1 MKSKTNSFVS
11 SCCCFIRL
19 SPFTLFGS
27 PIASDFISKVAETF
41 LTRVFLIGV
50 GLITS
55 VIVARIL
62 GPDGRGLYAAAA
74 VVGSIGVQFGNLG
87 LHASNTYYASKDRAS
102 LPKLVGNTLLVSFAF
117 GGLCAALAWVIFLLF
132 PTLAPLKGIL
142 LVLALTWVP
151 FGLAYMLMQNLLLAV
166 QEVRTYN
173 KIELLSKILGLGLI
187 CLIII
192 FGAVTV
198 ETIFSTGLI
207 VLAIGGIWVLFRLSS
222 YLDRPPILS
231 LPLFKE
237 NIRYGLK
244 AYLAAFFAFIVL
256 KVDLLMVKYILG
268 NEQTGY
274 YSIAVTMA
282 DMIYMLPMVIGTI
295 LFPKLCAMSDCTEKW
310 MNARKVLYVTSIVMV
325 ILVSFAALVAGPVV
339 QLLFGKA
346 FAPAV
351 PAFVWLM
358 PGIAMLSI
366 NSIYMNYFASTGMPL
381 FTVYSPGIASIIN
394 IMLNIKLIPLLGIIG
409 AAISSTFCYGGMLIA
424 SAIYIS
430 YEQTHQLLNVNDNID

>member
-1 MKSKTNSFVS
+1 VNTVNAYRA
-11 SCCCFIRL
+11 CR
-19 SPFTLFGS
+19 
-27 PIASDFISKVAETF
+27 IASIKSRLMADWQRMLVSDFVRKVAETF
-41 LTRVFLIGV
+41 ATRVLLIGI

-62 GPDGRGLYAAAA
+62 GPDGRGLYATAA

-87 LHASNTYYASKDRAS
+87 LHGANTYYASIDRRS
-102 LPKLVGNTLLVSFAF
+102 LPELVGNTLLVSFAF

-151 FGLAYMLMQNLLLAV
+151 FGLAYMLMQNLFLAV
-166 QEVRTYN
+166 QEIRTYN
-173 KIELLSKILGLGLI
+173 KIELLSKILGLCLI
-187 CLIII
+187 CIII
-192 FGAVTV
+192 ILGAVTV

-207 VLAIGGIWVLFRLSS
+207 VLTIGGTWVLFRLRP

-244 AYLAAFFAFIVL
+244 AYLAAFFGFMVL

-268 NEQTGY
+268 EEQTGY
-274 YSIAVTMA
+274 YSIAVSMA

-325 ILVSFAALVAGPVV
+325 ILASFAALVAGPVV
-339 QLLFGKA
+339 QFLFGAA

-358 PGIAMLSI
+358 PAIFALSVNTI
-366 NSIYMNYFASTGMPL
+366 LMNYFASIGMPPI
-381 FTVYSPGIASIIN
+381 TVYSPMIAVALNIILNIN
-394 IMLNIKLIPLLGIIG
+394 IIPLYGIVG
-409 AAISSTFCYGGMLIA
+409 AAISSIVSYTLMLCT
-424 SAIYIS
+424 SLVYIS
-430 YEQTHQLLNVNDNID
+430 LVQRNRILF

>member
-19 SPFTLFGS
+19 PPFTLFGS

-41 LTRVFLIGV
+41 LTRVLLIGV

-87 LHASNTYYASKDRAS
+87 LHASNTYYASKDRRL
-102 LPKLVGNTLLVSFAF
+102 LPKIVGNTLLVSFVF

-166 QEVRTYN
+166 QEVRAYN
-173 KIELLSKILGLGLI
+173 KIQLLSKILGLGLI
-187 CLIII
+187 CLIIVL
-192 FGAVTV
+192 GAVTV

-207 VLAIGGIWVLFRLSS
+207 VLAIGGIWMLFRLSS
-222 YLDRPPILS
+222 YLDRPPTLS

-244 AYLAAFFAFIVL
+244 AYLAAFFGFMVL

-268 NEQTGY
+268 EEQTGY
-274 YSIAVTMA
+274 YSIAVSMA

-295 LFPKLCAMSDCTEKW
+295 LFPKLCAMSDRNEKW
-310 MNARKVLYVTSIVMV
+310 INARKVFCVTGIVMV
-325 ILVSFAALVAGPVV
+325 IWVSFAALVAGPVV
-339 QLLFGKA
+339 QFLFGTA
-346 FAPAV
+346 FAQAV
-351 PAFVWLM
+351 PAFIWLM
-358 PGIAMLSI
+358 PAIFALSVNTI
-366 NSIYMNYFASTGMPL
+366 LMNYFASIGMPPI
-381 FTVYSPGIASIIN
+381 TVYSPMIALALNIILNIN
-394 IMLNIKLIPLLGIIG
+394 IIPLYGIVG
-409 AAISSTFCYGGMLIA
+409 AAISSIVSYTLMLCT
-424 SAIYIS
+424 SLVYIS
-430 YEQTHQLLNVNDNID
+430 LVQKNRIIF

>member
-1 MKSKTNSFVS
+1 MKSRINSLVS

-87 LHASNTYYASKDRAS
+87 LHGANTYYASLDRRS
-102 LPKLVGNTLLVSFAF
+102 LPELVGNTLLVSFAF

-166 QEVRTYN
+166 QEIRTYN

-192 FGAVTV
+192 LGAVTV

-207 VLAIGGIWVLFRLSS
+207 VLAIGGIWVLFRLRP

-244 AYLAAFFAFIVL
+244 AYLAAFFGFMVL

-268 NEQTGY
+268 EEQTGY
-274 YSIAVTMA
+274 YSIAVSMA

-295 LFPKLCAMSDCTEKW
+295 LFPKLCAMSDRNEKW
-310 MNARKVLYVTSIVMV
+310 INARKVFCVTGIVMV
-325 ILVSFAALVAGPVV
+325 ILVNFAALVAGPVV
-339 QLLFGKA
+339 QFLFGAA
-346 FAPAV
+346 FLPAV

-358 PGIAMLSI
+358 PAIFALSVNTI
-366 NSIYMNYFASTGMPL
+366 LMIYFASIGMPPI
-381 FTVYSPGIASIIN
+381 TVYSPMIAVALNIILNIN
-394 IMLNIKLIPLLGIIG
+394 IIPLYGIVG
-409 AAISSTFCYGGMLIA
+409 AAISSIVSYTLMLCT
-424 SAIYIS
+424 SLVYIS
-430 YEQTHQLLNVNDNID
+430 LVQRNRILF

>member
-1 MKSKTNSFVS
+1 MKGRMKSRINSLVS

-87 LHASNTYYASKDRAS
+87 LHGANTYYASLDRRS
-102 LPKLVGNTLLVSFAF
+102 LPELVGNTLLVSFAF

-166 QEVRTYN
+166 QEIRTYN

-192 FGAVTV
+192 LGAVTV

-207 VLAIGGIWVLFRLSS
+207 VLAIGGIWVLFRLRP

-244 AYLAAFFAFIVL
+244 AYLAAFFGFMVL

-268 NEQTGY
+268 EEQTGY
-274 YSIAVTMA
+274 YSIAVSMA

-295 LFPKLCAMSDCTEKW
+295 LFPKLCAMSDRNEKW
-310 MNARKVLYVTSIVMV
+310 INARKVFCVTGIVMV
-325 ILVSFAALVAGPVV
+325 ILVNFAALVAGPVV
-339 QLLFGKA
+339 QFLFGAA
-346 FAPAV
+346 FLPAV

-358 PGIAMLSI
+358 PAIFALSVNTI
-366 NSIYMNYFASTGMPL
+366 LMIYFASIGMPPI
-381 FTVYSPGIASIIN
+381 TVYSPMIAVALNIILNIN
-394 IMLNIKLIPLLGIIG
+394 IIPLYGIVG
-409 AAISSTFCYGGMLIA
+409 AAISSIVSYTLMLCT
-424 SAIYIS
+424 SLVYIS
-430 YEQTHQLLNVNDNID
+430 LVQRNRILF